1 MNQLY
6 YKFKIYI
13 KHRWTII
20 AFILVVFLV
29 LILMH
34 VYHNALQEAWCSLQI
49 PLRMKLIGLIS
60 SLVTIFS
67 IVIVYA
73 TLKQTQSLFEAEI
86 MNNYNIEYES
96 DEMYDNLRIL
106 RELSTTLPFQTDGSR
121 SVDNNENKIPE
132 IFKTETPWVRMKP
145 LSDNEL
151 NNLSNKDK
159 EAYLLNRKQDRARRK
174 VKFFFINSL
183 DLYEKGK
190 LSLYVFERI
199 IDKSGISLLFNVV
212 EHMEYHINENY
223 DYGKFYRLM
232 LISSRICKKE
242 IKTDKNFSALKTDIT
257 PSGSTMKS
265 RSDASTHSTVKT
277 ISLFG
282 IPLFKETISHVQQHS
297 IDTGHSTDT
306 ENGKH
311 SN

>member
-20 AFILVVFLV
+20 AFFLAVFLV
-29 LILMH
+29 LILIH
-34 VYHNALQEAWCSLQI
+34 IYHNTLQEAWCSLQI

-86 MNNYNIEYES
+86 MNSYNIEYES

-106 RELSTTLPFQTDGSR
+106 RELSTTLPFQTNGSR
-121 SVDNNENKIPE
+121 SVNNNENKIPE
-132 IFKTETPWVRMKP
+132 IFKTETPWVRMDP
-145 LSDNEL
+145 LSDIEL
-151 NNLSNKDK
+151 NNLSNKER
-159 EAYLLNRKQDRARRK
+159 EAYLLNRNQDRARRK

-212 EHMEYHINENY
+212 EHMEYHINKNY

-232 LISSRICKKE
+232 LISSGICKKE
-242 IKTDKNFSALKTDIT
+242 IKTDKNFRPLKGDTS
-257 PSGSTMKS
+257 PSGSAVKS
-265 RSDASTHSTVKT
+265 RSDASTHSTEKT

-282 IPLFKETISHVQQHS
+282 IPIFKETISSVQR
-297 IDTGHSTDT
+297 HSTDT
-306 ENGKH
+306 ENSKQ
-311 SN
+311 SD